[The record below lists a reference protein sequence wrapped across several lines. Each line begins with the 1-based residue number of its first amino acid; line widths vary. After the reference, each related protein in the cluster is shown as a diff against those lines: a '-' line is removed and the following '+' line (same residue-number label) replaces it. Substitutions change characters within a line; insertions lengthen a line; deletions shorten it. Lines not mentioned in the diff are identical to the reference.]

1 MIIRAYRP
9 GECAVLARLF
19 YDTVHAVNIRDY
31 TQQQVDAWATG
42 QVDLERWERTLSER
56 CTAIA
61 EEDGVIIGFGDMTA
75 QGYLDRLFVHKD
87 HQRRGVASAICDRL
101 EREVKAPLFTANV
114 SITARPF
121 FEQRGYRVVREQRIL
136 RRGVWLSNYR
146 MEK

>member
-31 TQQQVDAWATG
+31 TQQQVDA
-42 QVDLERWERTLSER
+42 
-56 CTAIA
+56 
-61 EEDGVIIGFGDMTA
+61 
-75 QGYLDRLFVHKD
+75 
-87 HQRRGVASAICDRL
+87 
-101 EREVKAPLFTANV
+101 PLLTANV